1 MPPGLLGTVRI
12 RIYCVSPS
20 NHLLHHRIGAG
31 GLSFAF
37 LQHQHGIM
45 DRARTQSAFRNAC
58 LRLFAFSLLALI
70 GLQSTFAQTARKPS
84 PYEYRPDLAAP
95 AANSSQAPAH
105 LPRISSRDDFMRLA
119 RVYNPGTPLE
129 MPHLIFT
136 IDRRDPARIYYIN
149 TPRFELHENFVR
161 RERLVAQLD
170 KATLNAQYKDPQR
183 RFLFGTVSWQR
194 DLPGYTYEFWEGDQL
209 TPALLRQTDQLV
221 RGSFYEAIRFKTNS
235 TLHEQTARTAGLPF
249 ITQEA
254 LLREQSFLPLNTG
267 IAQGRLRIVRSVE
280 QARDLSPQ
288 DIVVLDEVPISLSPV
303 AGLVTQRPSTLL
315 SHVNLLAKG
324 WRIPNVYVRDAQ
336 AALRVY
342 DGQWI
347 ELEVT
352 NNNYKVRPAL
362 RPASSPSRTTQAS
375 VRNLPRP
382 DLSVTALKPLSA
394 LRARDSSHCGVK
406 AANLGTLRSA
416 LPPSARVPD
425 GFCVPFS
432 HYQSAMQ
439 RLRIGERLTA
449 LQQRPGFA
457 TDASIRREALAA
469 LRAEIAN
476 ATPDPA
482 LVRSLQSQWQDQ
494 LQGRGVFVRSSS
506 NSEDLPNFSGAGLY
520 TTVPNV
526 IAADA
531 LVRAVQTVWASVYNF
546 EAYEARSAA
555 GLGQDAVAMSVLVQL
570 AAPSDSS
577 GVMITRDPF
586 DAGRRHITY
595 ISAKRGLGIRV
606 VEGKRQAEQVMY
618 SNWSKAVQV
627 LSRSAEDTQLVANAN
642 GGVREVPLTGSRQVL
657 TDALIVRL
665 AAVGGRTK
673 QALGGIDQDIEW
685 AVVGNDII
693 ILQSRPYVDGSNR

>member
-1 MPPGLLGTVRI
+1 MK
-12 RIYCVSPS
+12 
-20 NHLLHHRIGAG
+20 
-31 GLSFAF
+31 
-37 LQHQHGIM
+37 
-45 DRARTQSAFRNAC
+45 SALRLAC
-58 LRLFAFSLLALI
+58 LHLAALSAILLATMPTAL
-70 GLQSTFAQTARKPS
+70 AQTARKPS
-84 PYEYRPDLAAP
+84 PYEARQGTTASSVDNAHAP
-95 AANSSQAPAH
+95 AQ
-105 LPRISSRDDFMRLA
+105 LPRIASRDDFMRLA
-119 RVYNPGTPLE
+119 RVYNAGTPLE
-129 MPHLIFT
+129 MPHLIFA
-136 IDRRDPARIYYIN
+136 IDRRDPARIHYIN
-149 TPRFELHENFVR
+149 TPRYELHENFVR
-161 RERLVAQLD
+161 RERLLPHLD

-209 TPALLRQTDQLV
+209 TAALLRQADQLV
-221 RGSFYEAIRFKTNS
+221 RGSFHEAIRFKTNS
-235 TLHEQTARTAGLPF
+235 TLHEQTARSAGLPF

-267 IAQGRLRIVRSVE
+267 IARGRLRIVRSIE
-280 QARDLSPQ
+280 QASDLSPQ

-352 NNNYKVRPAL
+352 NNDYKVRPAL
-362 RPASSPSRTTQAS
+362 RPANTPSTTTQAA

-382 DLSVTALKPLSA
+382 NVSITALKPLSA

-406 AANLGTLRSA
+406 AANLGTLKSA

-439 RLRIGERLTA
+439 KLHISERLAA
-449 LQQRPGFA
+449 LQQQPGFA
-457 TDASIRREALAA
+457 SDAKVRREALAA
-469 LRAEIAN
+469 LRAEISG

-482 LVRSLQSQWQDQ
+482 LVRSLQSQWQSQ

-546 EAYEARSAA
+546 EAYEARRAA
-555 GLGQDAVAMSVLVQL
+555 GLGQDAVAMAVLVQQ

-627 LSRSAEDTQLVANAN
+627 LSRSAEDTQLVANAS
-642 GGVREVPLTGSRQVL
+642 GGVREVALTGSRQVL
-657 TDALIVRL
+657 TDSLIARL
-665 AAVGGRTK
+665 AAVGSRTK
-673 QALGGIDQDIEW
+673 QALGGVDQDIEW
-685 AVVGNDII
+685 AVVGDDIL
-693 ILQSRPYVDGSNR
+693 ILQSRPYVDGSSR

>member
-1 MPPGLLGTVRI
+1 MK
-12 RIYCVSPS
+12 
-20 NHLLHHRIGAG
+20 
-31 GLSFAF
+31 
-37 LQHQHGIM
+37 
-45 DRARTQSAFRNAC
+45 SALRLAC
-58 LRLFAFSLLALI
+58 LHLVALSALLLAAMPTAL
-70 GLQSTFAQTARKPS
+70 AQTARKPS
-84 PYEYRPDLAAP
+84 PYEARQGTTAP
-95 AANSSQAPAH
+95 AIDNAQASAQ
-105 LPRISSRDDFMRLA
+105 LPRIASREDFMRLA
-119 RVYNPGTPLE
+119 RIYNPGTPLE

-136 IDRRDPARIYYIN
+136 IDRRDPARIHYIN
-149 TPRFELHENFVR
+149 TQRYELHENFVR
-161 RERLVAQLD
+161 RERLLPHLN

-209 TPALLRQTDQLV
+209 TAALLRQTDQLV

-235 TLHEQTARTAGLPF
+235 TLHEQTARSAGLPF

-254 LLREQSFLPLNTG
+254 LLREQPFLPLNTG
-267 IAQGRLRIVRSVE
+267 IAQGRLRIVGSIE
-280 QARDLSPQ
+280 QASDLSPQ

-352 NNNYKVRPAL
+352 NNDYKVRPAL
-362 RPASSPSRTTQAS
+362 RPANTPSTTTQAA

-382 DLSVTALKPLSA
+382 DVSITALKPLSA

-406 AANLGTLRSA
+406 AANLGTLKSA

-439 RLRIGERLTA
+439 RLRISERLAA
-449 LQQRPGFA
+449 LQQQPGFA
-457 TDASIRREALAA
+457 SDAKVRREALAA
-469 LRAEIAN
+469 LRSEISG

-482 LVRSLQSQWQDQ
+482 LVRSLQSQWQSQ

-546 EAYEARSAA
+546 EAYEARRAA
-555 GLGQDAVAMSVLVQL
+555 GLGQDAVAMAVLVQL

-627 LSRSAEDTQLVANAN
+627 LSRSAEDTQLVANAS
-642 GGVREVPLTGSRQVL
+642 GGVREVALTGSRQVL
-657 TDALIVRL
+657 TDALIARL
-665 AAVGGRTK
+665 AAVGNRTK
-673 QALGGIDQDIEW
+673 QALGGVDQDIEW
-685 AVVGNDII
+685 AVVGDDIL
-693 ILQSRPYVDGSNR
+693 ILQSRPYVDGSSR

>member
-1 MPPGLLGTVRI
+1 MPGTCRSLI
-12 RIYCVSPS
+12 IYPPQ
-20 NHLLHHRIGAG
+20 L
-31 GLSFAF
+31 
-37 LQHQHGIM
+37 QHGIM
-45 DRARTQSAFRNAC
+45 DRVRTQSAPPLVYLQC
-58 LRLFAFSLLALI
+58 LVFSAFLLSAIPAAL
-70 GLQSTFAQTARKPS
+70 AQTARKPS
-84 PYEYRPDLAAP
+84 PYEARQGTTAA
-95 AANSSQAPAH
+95 ATDSAQTTAH
-105 LPRISSRDDFMRLA
+105 LPRIGSREDFMRLA

-136 IDRRDPARIYYIN
+136 IDRRGPARIYYIN
-149 TPRFELHENFVR
+149 TPRYERHEHFVR
-161 RERLVAQLD
+161 RERLLPQLD
-170 KATLNAQYKDPQR
+170 KTTLNAQYKDPQR
-183 RFLFGTVSWQR
+183 RFLFGTISWQR
-194 DLPGYTYEFWEGDQL
+194 DLPGFTYEFWEGDQL
-209 TPALLRQTDQLV
+209 TPALLRQTEQLV
-221 RGSFYEAIRFKTNS
+221 RESFYEPIRFKTNS
-235 TLHEQTARTAGLPF
+235 TLHEQTARTAGLAF
-249 ITQEA
+249 VTQEA

-267 IAQGRLRIVRSVE
+267 SAQGRLRIIRSVE
-280 QARDLSPQ
+280 QASDLSPQ
-288 DIVVLDEVPISLSPV
+288 DIVVLDEVPISLPPV

-315 SHVNLLAKG
+315 SHVNLLAKS
-324 WRIPNVYVRDAQ
+324 WRIPNVYVRGAQ

-352 NNNYKVRPAL
+352 NNNYKVKPAL
-362 RPASSPSRTTQAS
+362 RPASTPSRTAQAT

-382 DLSVTALKPLSA
+382 DVSVTALKPLSA

-406 AANLGTLRSA
+406 AANLGTLKSA

-439 RLRIGERLTA
+439 KLRISERLAA
-449 LQQRPGFA
+449 LQQQPGFA
-457 TDASIRREALAA
+457 NDAKVRREALAA
-469 LRAEIAN
+469 LRAEITG

-482 LVRSLQSQWQDQ
+482 LVRRLQSQWQSQ

-526 IAADA
+526 IDA
-531 LVRAVQTVWASVYNF
+531 EALLRAVQTVWASVYNF
-546 EAYEARSAA
+546 EAYEARRAA
-555 GLGQDAVAMSVLVQL
+555 GLGQDAVAMAVLVQL

-627 LSRSAEDTQLVANAN
+627 LSRSAEDTQLVANAA

-657 TDALIVRL
+657 TDALIARL

-673 QALGGIDQDIEW
+673 QALGGADQDIEW
-685 AVVGNDII
+685 AVVGDDIL
-693 ILQSRPYVDGSNR
+693 ILQSRPYVDGSAR

>member
-1 MPPGLLGTVRI
+1 
-12 RIYCVSPS
+12 
-20 NHLLHHRIGAG
+20 
-31 GLSFAF
+31 
-37 LQHQHGIM
+37 M
-45 DRARTQSAFRNAC
+45 DRAILKSA
-58 LRLFAFSLLALI
+58 LRLAYLHLVALSAVLLATMPNAL
-70 GLQSTFAQTARKPS
+70 AQTARKPS
-84 PYEYRPDLAAP
+84 SYEVRQGTTAA
-95 AANSSQAPAH
+95 AIDNAQAPAQ
-105 LPRISSRDDFMRLA
+105 LARIASRDDFMRLA
-119 RVYNPGTPLE
+119 RIYNPGTALE

-149 TPRFELHENFVR
+149 TPRYELHENFVR
-161 RERLVAQLD
+161 RERLLPQLD

-235 TLHEQTARTAGLPF
+235 TLHEQTARSAGLPF
-249 ITQEA
+249 TTQEA

-267 IAQGRLRIVRSVE
+267 IASGRLRIVRSIE
-280 QARDLSPQ
+280 QASDLSPQ
-288 DIVVLDEVPISLSPV
+288 DIVVLDEVPISLPPV

-352 NNNYKVRPAL
+352 NNDYKVRPAL
-362 RPASSPSRTTQAS
+362 RPTRTPPGTTQAG

-382 DLSVTALKPLSA
+382 DLSVTTLKPLSA
-394 LRARDSSHCGVK
+394 LRARDSNHCGVK

-432 HYQSAMQ
+432 QYQSAMQ
-439 RLRIGERLTA
+439 KLRINERLAA
-449 LQQRPGFA
+449 LQQQPGFA
-457 TDASIRREALAA
+457 TDANVRRTALTA

-476 ATPDPA
+476 AVPDPA
-482 LVRSLQSQWQDQ
+482 LARSLQSQWQSQ

-526 IAADA
+526 VGTDA

-546 EAYEARSAA
+546 EAYEARRAA
-555 GLGQDAVAMSVLVQL
+555 GLGQDAVAMAVLVQL

-586 DAGRRHITY
+586 DAARRHITY

-627 LSRSAEDTQLVANAN
+627 LSRSAEDTQLVANAS
-642 GGVREVPLTGSRQVL
+642 GGVREVALTGSRQVL
-657 TDALIVRL
+657 TDALIARL
-665 AAVGGRTK
+665 AAVGSRTK
-673 QALGGIDQDIEW
+673 QALGGVDQDIEW
-685 AVVGNDII
+685 AVVGDDIL
-693 ILQSRPYVDGSNR
+693 ILQSRPYVDGSSR